1 MTGMNIGKQV
11 ALDVVQ
17 ASLASP
23 LSKRCK
29 GKIDILIF
37 NPPYVPTDE
46 AEKSDRQRMGD
57 IGSAW
62 AGGAIGMDVTNKL
75 LEQVQVRPSY
85 GKPAKS
91 NWFT

>member
-1 MTGMNIGKQV
+1 MTDMSLIEQV

-29 GKIDILIF
+29 GQIDILIF

-46 AEKSDRQRMGD
+46 AERNDYQLIGN

-75 LEQVQVRPSY
+75 LEQVEVRPSY
-85 GKPAKS
+85 TKPAKS
-91 NWFT
+91 N

>member
-1 MTGMNIGKQV
+1 MTDMILVEQV

-46 AEKSDRQRMGD
+46 AERNDSQLIGD

-62 AGGAIGMDVTNKL
+62 AGGAIGMDVTNEL
-75 LEQVQVRPSY
+75 LEQVEVRPSTA
-85 GKPAKS
+85 KPAES
-91 NWFT
+91 N

>member
-1 MTGMNIGKQV
+1 MTNMSLVEKV

-29 GKIDILIF
+29 GQIDILIF

-46 AEKSDRQRMGD
+46 AERSDRQRIGD

-62 AGGAIGMDVTNKL
+62 AGGSIGMDITNKL
-75 LEQVQVRPSY
+75 LEQVEVRSSY
-85 GKPAKS
+85 GKTAKS
-91 NWFT
+91 NWL